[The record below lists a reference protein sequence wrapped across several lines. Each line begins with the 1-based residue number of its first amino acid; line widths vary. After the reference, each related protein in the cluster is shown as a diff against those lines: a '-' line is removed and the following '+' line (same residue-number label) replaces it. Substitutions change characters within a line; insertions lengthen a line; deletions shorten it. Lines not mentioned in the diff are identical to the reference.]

1 MGTIEVYVGE
11 DRVGLDGRKLDKI
24 GFVNRLQHFP
34 VL

>member
-24 GFVNRLQHFP
+24 GWI
-34 VL
+34 